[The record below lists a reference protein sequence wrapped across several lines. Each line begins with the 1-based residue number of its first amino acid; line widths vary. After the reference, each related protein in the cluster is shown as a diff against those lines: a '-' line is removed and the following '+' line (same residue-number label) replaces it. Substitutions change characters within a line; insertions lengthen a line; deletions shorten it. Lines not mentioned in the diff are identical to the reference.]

1 MRPLLLISDID
12 SVLCQT
18 VPRAL
23 RWVWD
28 HYGVVVPESA
38 IVRYDM
44 QYAVAA
50 ALADAGQPVSP
61 EEIDAQLIDA
71 CWTNAQFYR
80 SLAPR
85 QELWAALHAWQDRGL
100 PLQLMTRRNEALR
113 RPTVSWLREH
123 GLALNCAGA
132 LPDWSPVLLDAEKE
146 TLTAEACRHYQ
157 RVIFLEDALHH
168 AEAIAEASSAEV
180 YLVAQPWNA
189 NAARRERLFRVPDAE
204 IARRLASLAL

>member
-44 QYAVAA
+44 QYAVAE
-50 ALADAGQPVSP
+50 ALAAAGRAISA

-85 QELWAALHAWQDRGL
+85 QELWAALYAWQRRGL

-113 RPTVSWLREH
+113 RPTESWLQEH
-123 GLALNCAGA
+123 GLALNGGGA
-132 LPDWSPVLLDAEKE
+132 LGDWPQVLLDAEKDE
-146 TLTAEACRHYQ
+146 LTAEACRHY
-157 RVIFLEDALHH
+157 RHVIFLEDALHH
-168 AEAIAEASSAEV
+168 AEAIAEASNAEV
-180 YLVAQPWNA
+180 YVVSQPWNA
-189 NAARRERLFRVPDAE
+189 SAAPRERLLRVSDAE
-204 IARRLASLAL
+204 IARRLASLAC